1 MVRSGKSA
9 KGVVSAPRTVMLIGE
24 YRHVLDDKRRIALP
38 VKFRKALGRNL
49 VMTHGLDGCLFVFSR
64 DEWRRV
70 VGKLEQLS
78 MGQADSRAFGRFL
91 FSGAADLEVDALG
104 RVLIPEYLASH
115 AHLTSRAVLI
125 GVNDRVEL
133 WNEDAWDTYHNAV
146 ANRADAVAE
155 KLGEVG
161 VL

>member
-1 MVRSGKSA
+1 
-9 KGVVSAPRTVMLIGE
+9 MLIGE

-38 VKFRKALGRNL
+38 AKFRAALGRYL

-70 VGKLEQLS
+70 VEKLEQLS
-78 MGQADSRAFGRFL
+78 MGQSDSRAFGRFL

-104 RVLIPEYLASH
+104 RVLIPEYLAAH
-115 AHLTSRAVLI
+115 AHLVNRAVLI

-133 WNEDAWDTYHNAV
+133 WNEEAWDAYRNEV
-146 ANRADAVAE
+146 ASRADAVAE
-155 KLGEVG
+155 KLGQIG